1 MHFVNLDDLCLP
13 RFLVAEMEIVVFCQG
28 NIYRGEIFC

>member
-13 RFLVAEMEIVVFCQG
+13 HFLVSEMEIVVFCQG
-28 NIYRGEIFC
+28 NIYRRETFC